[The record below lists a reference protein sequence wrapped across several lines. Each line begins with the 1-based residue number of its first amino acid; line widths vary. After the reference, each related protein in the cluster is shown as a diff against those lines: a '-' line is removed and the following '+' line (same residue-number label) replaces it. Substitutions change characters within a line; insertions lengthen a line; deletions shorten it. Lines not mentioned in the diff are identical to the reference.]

1 MLLESV
7 QSPEKH
13 FPDFQPGAAETDL
26 LHALGDSIKKV
37 EEGSFQDH
45 ERIDRLFSLTLF
57 PQHCE
62 RIILVLYAPGHKRIL
77 VSRAR
82 KEGQL
87 AFSEVFHRLLGHS
100 RCAQLASQAFRLQ
113 MDFVVEPPQPVDYY
127 AVGMEHRGERH
138 FEIGLDGLTFRGV
151 DGKTHIFSPG
161 DGYVRSVMSMSQLR
175 AYLAGVHGDEYLRQ
189 CEFKRFN
196 SESYLSASDTWLRL
210 YRGYPQVGALTK
222 AKIEHA
228 VDLAICHIRRNQE
241 ENGKFLYYYDA
252 ALDSRRDHEHLT
264 RDPDKNPFYNIL
276 RHGGGGLTCIYY
288 EKYTH
293 RGDALENIRRAID
306 YLIAQTR
313 MQDYGGRT
321 GAYIYSEKKAKLGGS
336 GIALYLMAE
345 YQLLTGDRSYQ
356 EWADKIAWHLVN
368 QITASGEFIYYNI
381 YLDKPVSEEENHQYF
396 SFYYPGEAICGLAK
410 YLHLADDE
418 TRQIICERLH
428 KALEFLILVRP
439 QTRADQYTSVPSD
452 SWLMMGIM
460 ELWDFAE
467 MRVPL
472 YADFVFSDADKMI
485 GNLYTVTD
493 APYPDYAGA
502 FYYTYGDY
510 PYADG
515 ARCEG
520 LLGAYELAL
529 KMGDAERARSIW
541 QPLCLAAWALL
552 HLVNNEDGIYFAKN
566 PTLALGGIR
575 FKYTRHWFRID
586 TIQHVASFYAKM
598 LACWNQEML
607 RQGNGARGSIPDTVA
622 AGSGVE
628 NI

>member
-1 MLLESV
+1 MNFDQTNFL
-7 QSPEKH
+7 SPEKREPQ
-13 FPDFQPGAAETDL
+13 FCPSAADTAFLQTLNKAIRNVSCD
-26 LHALGDSIKKV
+26 
-37 EEGSFQDH
+37 
-45 ERIDRLFSLTLF
+45 EREIDRCFGETGF
-57 PQHCE
+57 AQRCE

-77 VSRAR
+77 ASRSASG
-82 KEGQL
+82 GQL
-87 AFSEVFHRLLGHS
+87 KFSAVFRRLLGHS
-100 RCAQLASQAFRLQ
+100 RCAELASQPYRLQ
-113 MDFVVEPPQPVDYY
+113 VDFVIEPPLPVEYY

-138 FEIGLDGLTFRGV
+138 FEIGLDGLILRGA
-151 DGKTHIFSPG
+151 DGKTHIFPPG
-161 DGYVRSVMSMSQLR
+161 DGFVRSVMSMSQLR
-175 AYLAGVHGDEYLRQ
+175 AYLAGMHGEEYLRQ
-189 CEFKRFN
+189 CEFRRFR
-196 SESYLSASDTWLRL
+196 SDSYLSGQGAGQDTWLRL
-210 YRGYPQVGALTK
+210 YRGYPLVGALTK
-222 AKIEHA
+222 GKIEHA
-228 VDLAICHIRRNQE
+228 VELAISHIRRTQE
-241 ENGKFLYYYDA
+241 ESGKFLYYYDA
-252 ALDSRRDHEHLT
+252 ALDTSRDHEHPT
-264 RDPDKNPFYNIL
+264 RDPKKNPFYNIL

-293 RGDALENIRRAID
+293 RGDTGENLRRAID
-306 YLIAQTR
+306 YLVAQTR
-313 MQDYGGRT
+313 EQEYGGRM

-336 GIALYLMAE
+336 GIALYLLTE
-345 YQLLTGDRSYQ
+345 YQLLTGDRRYQ
-356 EWADKIAWHLVN
+356 EMADKIAWHLVN

-467 MRVPL
+467 MRVQL
-472 YADFVFSDADKMI
+472 YADFVFSDAGKMI
-485 GNLYTVTD
+485 NNLYTVTD

-541 QPLCLAAWALL
+541 QALRLAAWALM
-552 HLVNNEDGIYFAKN
+552 HLVNSEDAIYFAKN
-566 PTLALGGIR
+566 PRLALGGIR

-586 TIQHVASFYAKM
+586 TIQHVASFYAK
-598 LACWNQEML
+598 LLPRWEQAEEQN
-607 RQGNGARGSIPDTVA
+607 A
-622 AGSGVE
+622 
-628 NI
+628 